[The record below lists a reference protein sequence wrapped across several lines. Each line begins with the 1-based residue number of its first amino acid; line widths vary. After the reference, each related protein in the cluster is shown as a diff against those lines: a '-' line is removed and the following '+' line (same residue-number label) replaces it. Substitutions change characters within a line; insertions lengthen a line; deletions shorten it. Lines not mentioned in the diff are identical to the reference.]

1 MTLPALHN
9 PLHSKTES
17 LKGFVQD
24 SWALIC
30 QLPSESAPR
39 SSLDRTGKDTVRQHG
54 ARIMRV
60 IWTLLPTLMCL
71 KGQLSGHQQGQH
83 RQCSLHRGGGWSAL
97 LRAGFLSLYKQLAPR
112 AQLMVLPRVPQVC
125 GQPPGTDG
133 SLGSWAVYGGS
144 PSYSESRALE
154 NMWVSLCQRPSGADI
169 SK

>member
-1 MTLPALHN
+1 M
-9 PLHSKTES
+9 
-17 LKGFVQD
+17 
-24 SWALIC
+24 
-30 QLPSESAPR
+30 
-39 SSLDRTGKDTVRQHG
+39 
-54 ARIMRV
+54 V
-60 IWTLLPTLMCL
+60 IQSLLPTLMSL

-154 NMWVSLCQRPSGADI
+154 NMWVYLCQRPSGADI